1 MTTRKII
8 GLRPC
13 TFVWVT
19 MMGLTLATY
28 IIGEAGV
35 TGLPIALTVLGFALV
50 KGQMVG
56 DYFMGLKRL
65 RGFWRWPVSLWLF
78 IPGGLITAAFTLA
91 S

>member
-56 DYFMGLKRL
+56 DYFMGLKSI
-65 RGFWRWPVSLWLF
+65 RGLWRWPVALWLT
-78 IPGGLITAAFTLA
+78 IPGAVIATAFIL
-91 S
+91 SD